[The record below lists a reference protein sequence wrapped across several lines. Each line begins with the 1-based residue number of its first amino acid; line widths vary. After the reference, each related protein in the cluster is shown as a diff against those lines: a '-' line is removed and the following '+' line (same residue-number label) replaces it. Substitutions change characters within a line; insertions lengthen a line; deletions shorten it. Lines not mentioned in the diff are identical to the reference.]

1 MDAGHMVPM
10 DVPEIALKMINTFI
24 QKGSFRTGDSKVG
37 VSPTEPTAEALAAL
51 PARKLAVDSPA
62 GGGGGGSHAHHS
74 VYAPTIALASPL
86 ESGVYLRLRL
96 QHPGRSSGGGGG
108 GGGGHAGGGGS
119 GATVQSHSGYM
130 IRIDPGAKIFKIEG
144 KWFDRSSLQANLV
157 IEGLIPGI
165 EYSFVIQH
173 NTSLHLSSFSTRR
186 VVVTKPGCYNNK
198 FAQCCEHGDC
208 TVSDESKGSTYCL
221 CDPGYYGGDCDL
233 YNIAQSSSALY
244 SDTDLGKHSISDVF
258 AQRRRQKKFV
268 ESSKSSMITSKNANF
283 TTQVVCSMKVLPP
296 EDSLKLDFA
305 SFQLADASKDGGS
318 GLLVLNPAKP
328 CSTTN
333 TTMKCCIS
341 IELLV
346 KLAEDMV
353 DTPVRYLESFI
364 STEIKNAINFLVGFK
379 NLIAIDVTIGSEP
392 SLVKLL
398 KSHHSKKKNAAAESI
413 DTPGHLGGSSTTAT
427 GTTTKDGA
435 AASAMNRQMTL
446 ILSMCG
452 SPNLLNKIYNDFE
465 LQVKDPTSYIN
476 QDIQWRLSPHY
487 YRLVSQRSFSLNDM
501 ASYKTTMTT
510 KNFNPS
516 LNSSSSSGK

>member
-1 MDAGHMVPM
+1 
-10 DVPEIALKMINTFI
+10 MITTFI
-24 QKGSFRTGDSKVG
+24 QKGSFKTGDSKVG

-51 PARKLAVDSPA
+51 PARKLAADSPA
-62 GGGGGGSHAHHS
+62 VGAAGGSHAHHS

-86 ESGVYLRLRL
+86 QSGVYLRLRL

-108 GGGGHAGGGGS
+108 GGHAAGGGGAGS
-119 GATVQSHSGYM
+119 GAVVQSHAGYM
-130 IRIDPGAKIFKIEG
+130 IRIDPGAKMFKIEG

-186 VVVTKPGCYNNK
+186 VVVTKPGCYNSK

-221 CDPGYYGGDCDL
+221 CDPGYYGEDCDL
-233 YNIAQSSSALY
+233 YNIAQSNSALY
-244 SDTDLGKHSISDVF
+244 SDTDMGKHSISDVF

-268 ESSKSSMITSKNANF
+268 ESSKSAMITSKNANF

-296 EDSLKLDFA
+296 ENSLKLDFG
-305 SFQLADASKDGGS
+305 SFQSADASNGGGS
-318 GLLVLNPAKP
+318 GLVVLNPAKP

-346 KLAEDMV
+346 KLAEEMV
-353 DTPVRYLESFI
+353 DTPVKYLESFI

-398 KSHHSKKKNAAAESI
+398 KSHHSKKKSAAESI
-413 DTPGHLGGSSTTAT
+413 DTPAPLGAAAAG
-427 GTTTKDGA
+427 TTKDGTS
-435 AASAMNRQMTL
+435 ASAMNRQMTL

-487 YRLVSQRSFSLNDM
+487 YRLVSQRSFSMNDM

-510 KNFNPS
+510 KNFNP
-516 LNSSSSSGK
+516 NSSSSSGK